1 MAHIGFGRWLGD
13 PQEFGKGSSADPYR
27 IYTPQQLYDVRND
40 LQGSYKLMADLD
52 MTAWCLL
59 RGWIPIG
66 DHDHPFIGEFD
77 GNDHSISNIS
87 IINATRDGGVFGA
100 VQNCNIHDLAIVDFT
115 YSSSV
120 SVSPPSS
127 YSCGTLAAIA
137 KGSCLFNKIVV
148 DGGSIETTHATAGG
162 IVGYSSGGSNI
173 IARCKTNIT
182 IDASIAGGIA
192 GTTQSDDAVYMCC
205 SYGDITSTETVA
217 GGIAGIWAGNVIND
231 CYVRGEITGTG
242 YCGGIA
248 ALTIGNGRI
257 LRCYSANTITGTI
270 YSAGIGGY
278 GANPDYV
285 AQCLW
290 NKTINSTHA
299 NPDNTGTIGYTTAE
313 MQVPISGTIYES
325 FNFAG
330 KIWTGGT
337 GVYPTLQWEP

>member
-1 MAHIGFGRWLGD
+1 MIHICFGRWLGD
-13 PQEFGKGSSADPYR
+13 PHDLGKGTSADPYR
-27 IYTPQQLYDVRND
+27 IYTPQQLYSVRND

-66 DHDHPFIGEFD
+66 DYDHPFIGEFD

-100 VQNCNIHDLAIVDFT
+100 VQNCNIHDLAIVDFN

-127 YSCGTLAAIA
+127 YSCGAVAAIA

-148 DGGSIETTHATAGG
+148 DGGSIETTYATAGG
-162 IVGYSSGGSNI
+162 IVGYSSGGPNI
-173 IARCKTNIT
+173 ISRCKTSIT

-192 GTTQSDDAVYMCC
+192 GTTTGDDQVYMCC

-217 GGIAGIWAGNVIND
+217 GGIAGIWAGNGIYD

-248 ALTIGNGRI
+248 ALTIGDGRI
-257 LRCYSANTITGTI
+257 QRCYSANTITGTT

-325 FNFAG
+325 FGFAG
-330 KIWTGGT
+330 TIWTGGT